1 MLLTYHLKFSLNIHQ
16 FVYDIDEDHHY
27 LMHIISKPKKKQIY
41 QRKKYHGS
49 FTLVLQS
56 RMTLT
61 ITQHSDGNK

>member
-1 MLLTYHLKFSLNIHQ
+1 
-16 FVYDIDEDHHY
+16 VYDIDEDHHY